1 VISVTVEP
9 NVNLSR
15 LDPGEQAAIFLA
27 QSLKADLLLIDER
40 LGRQAAIGEGLEI
53 MGIVG
58 ILDEAAEKNLIDI
71 RLAITQLQQTNFR
84 VSPRLVKQLLDH
96 HLHPYRKL
104 YKAPTS

>member
-53 MGIVG
+53 TGILG

-96 HLHPYRKL
+96 HLHP
-104 YKAPTS
+104 